1 MKILVLGYPRGWNK
15 WKCLVKALENIGHE
29 VDTVIE
35 NYDDIVGPYDRIYTV
50 AESLLPIQAKL

>member
-35 NYDDIVGPYDRIYTV
+35 NYDDIVGPYDRI
-50 AESLLPIQAKL
+50 